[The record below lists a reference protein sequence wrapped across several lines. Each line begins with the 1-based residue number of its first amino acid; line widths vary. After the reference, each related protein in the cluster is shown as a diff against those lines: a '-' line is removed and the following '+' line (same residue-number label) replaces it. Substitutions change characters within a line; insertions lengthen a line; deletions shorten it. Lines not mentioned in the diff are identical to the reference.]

1 MNRLKGLFRDTWW
14 LWLLFFG
21 TGTVLSIFANVFF
34 VVTLPILF
42 VAFIYY
48 AMLRYDDEGNQV
60 GD

>member
-21 TGTVLSIFANVFF
+21 TGTVLSIFANVLF